1 MTKKKSR
8 INTTDPRSPQLF
20 SNEELGMPPVEY
32 EYRGTRMVTDK
43 NGKRVRQAVIVRTK
57 DSFVR
62 AAREV
67 WGDQNDYSES
77 ILTGMKEPI
86 TIRCRKHDHYY
97 TVPFAQNHIKRPD
110 GRLKPTGCP
119 LCEAERIGYY
129 PKNRGHHHLRTPE
142 ERERDEQEKARRRAE
157 REQQKQERKSIA
169 ERQRHERQQRER
181 DEQALIARWHAAS
194 IADAR
199 FKQRVYDMYGD
210 SLDASWDTYK
220 GVDTPIQMCCPKHG
234 LFLITPRQLLNGDK
248 RRKVNKIQPH
258 GCWQCAGLPDPY
270 QKQPLKA
277 KDIYRRL
284 DIIYRLSRAYR
295 HPVLTFQRKRKITT
309 DTRIAATCPRHG
321 TLEHPL
327 QWWLDGKGCEYC
339 TGQAVYY
346 PLWKEY
352 ARQVHGDKYEYVG
365 EAPTTATDLIH
376 YICKEHGLIEQRF
389 DIHVS
394 QGCGCKYCANRHIP
408 LEDRIQNFISQCVE
422 KYGPGRFDYSR
433 VHEDYVNN
441 DTPVWIRCCLHDK
454 WFQTTP
460 DNNLRTVHGSCPVCS
475 VEYTES
481 QGEAEIRRWLL
492 KHGITDFEFDEH
504 IIHHSNPRC
513 KRQYLRPDF
522 WFNDRPLVI
531 EYHGEQHYGHV
542 NIFNDEDWTF
552 EDQQIRDATLRDWCR
567 SHGRRLLEI
576 PYWEFKNVPSILQSV
591 LIDGNDIPTFEP
603 PTDNAES
610 ITKAP
615 TDA

>member
-1 MTKKKSR
+1 MTKKHPKKHIR
-8 INTTDPRSPQLF
+8 NPQQPSF
-20 SNEELGMPPVEY
+20 FTNEEQGLPPDDY
-32 EYRGTRMVTDK
+32 EYRIVTRTDAD
-43 NGKRVRQAVIVRTK
+43 GRRVSQRIPVRTK

-67 WGDQNDYSES
+67 WGDRNDYSES
-77 ILTGMKEPI
+77 VLTGMKEPI

-97 TVPFAQNHIKRPD
+97 TVPMAQNHIAKPRP
-110 GRLKPTGCP
+110 GFVPTGCP
-119 LCEAERIGYY
+119 LCASELAGYET
-129 PKNRGHHHLRTPE
+129 NRGPHHFRTPE

-157 REQQKQERKSIA
+157 REAKHEQRKA
-169 ERQRHERQQRER
+169 ENLEELRRQRAIERYCR
-181 DEQALIARWHAAS
+181 
-194 IADAR
+194 
-199 FKQRVYDMYGD
+199 
-210 SLDASWDTYK
+210 K
-220 GVDTPIQMCCPKHG
+220 GPDLVLTAP
-234 LFLITPRQLLNGDK
+234 NAK
-248 RRKVNKIQPH
+248 R
-258 GCWQCAGLPDPY
+258 
-270 QKQPLKA
+270 QPLTA
-277 KDIYRRL
+277 REFYRRVSGR
-284 DIIYRLSRAYR
+284 YGSK
-295 HPVLTFQRKRKITT
+295 LTFQRKRKLTMQTKIT
-309 DTRIAATCPRHG
+309 ATCYRHG
-321 TLEHPL
+321 AITHDAA
-327 QWWLDGKGCEYC
+327 WWLSGKGCEYC
-339 TGQAVYY
+339 NGKVYY
-346 PLWKEY
+346 PHWKDY

-365 EAPTTATDLIH
+365 EAPTTGADLIH
-376 YICKEHGLIEQRF
+376 YICPIHGLQEQRF
-389 DIHVS
+389 DVHVS

-481 QGEAEIRRWLL
+481 QGEAEIKRWLL

-504 IIHHSNPRC
+504 IIHHNNPRC

-522 WFNDRPLVI
+522 WFNNRPLVI
-531 EYHGEQHYGHV
+531 EYHGEQHYRYV

-567 SHGRRLLEI
+567 RHRRRLLEI

-591 LIDGNDIPTFEP
+591 LIDGGDIPTFEP
-603 PTDNAES
+603 PSDNTES
-610 ITKAP
+610 TTKAP